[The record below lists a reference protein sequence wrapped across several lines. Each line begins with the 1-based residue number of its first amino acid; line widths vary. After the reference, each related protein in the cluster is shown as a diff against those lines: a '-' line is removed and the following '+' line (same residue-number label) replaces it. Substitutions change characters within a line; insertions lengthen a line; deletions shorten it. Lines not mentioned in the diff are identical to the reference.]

1 MKCLILSIK
10 PKWCEKIIS
19 GEKTIE
25 VRKTAPKEVPFKAY
39 IYETKGK
46 KIECGFHFE
55 DTGITLREKYVF
67 GMHKARIIKHY
78 RNEGRGKVIGEFICD
93 KVMFLTPLGL
103 RGFEMREEIL
113 KSICLTNDEL
123 NTYGG
128 LKTLYGWHIS
138 DLKIYAKPKG
148 LSEFYVH
155 KKVIGG
161 CQNCAYYR
169 TPTLE
174 FCQDCKSGK
183 PPRKCLTRPPQSWCY
198 VGGGQ

>member
-10 PKWCEKIIS
+10 PKWCEKIAS

-25 VRKTAPKEVPFKAY
+25 VRKTAPQEVPFKVY
-39 IYETKGK
+39 IYCSYGNDKENYMLGG
-46 KIECGFHFE
+46 C
-55 DTGITLREKYVF
+55 
-67 GMHKARIIKHY
+67 
-78 RNEGRGKVIGEFICD
+78 GKVIGEFICD
-93 KVMFLTPLGL
+93 KVDKYTFSHYEAEYQVTHVEQKAM
-103 RGFEMREEIL
+103 
-113 KSICLTNDEL
+113 CLNQPEL
-123 NTYGG
+123 IRYGVG
-128 LKTLYGWHIS
+128 RQTLYGWHIS
-138 DLKIYAKPKG
+138 DLKIYDKPKE

-198 VGGGQ
+198 VGGQ